1 MPKKKQE
8 EIEWI
13 ATPEGKAWLS
23 EALSHRKALG
33 LIIGNWER
41 SDTIDIIDTH
51 ALSHWIEEIFRK
63 AHKRYPDKEVSI
75 VLGNWLNFHPD
86 RHDRANISPEDQ
98 YLRDQLE
105 IGWIKT
111 GDDRYR
117 AKAEKIGNPIVEWRS
132 LIQ

>member
-13 ATPEGKAWLS
+13 DTPKGKSWLK

-41 SDTIDIIDTH
+41 SDTIDILDTH
-51 ALSHWIEEIFRK
+51 PLSHWIEEIFRK
-63 AHKRYPDKEVSI
+63 AHKRHPEKQVSI
-75 VLGNWLNFHPD
+75 VLGSLQAFHRD
-86 RHDRANISPEDQ
+86 RDRVDIGPEAE
-98 YLRDQLE
+98 YLRNQLE

-117 AKAEKIGNPIVEWRS
+117 VEAEKIGNPIVEWRS